1 MMRYTVITVK
11 DLMLEEFEK
20 DIEKV
25 CQNKILLMQSGSRKE
40 VFLLSKELYK
50 TYEKLGKNVY
60 MTGFY
65 MGEIRKKF
73 KVSIEFGEKLAQVN
87 TTRRIWINRKGEQ
100 RFLYGRNINK
110 EYVTRKDEIK
120 EDQKVL
126 ILNQNN
132 DYLGL
137 GILRR
142 SGDVKN
148 VLDKGWYLRR
158 KE

>member
-25 CQNKILLMQSGSRKE
+25 CQNKILLMQSGTRKE

-50 TYEKLGKNVY
+50 TYEKLGKKVY

-73 KVSIEFGEKLAQVN
+73 KISIEFGEKLAQVN
-87 TTRRIWINRKGEQ
+87 TTRRIWVNRKGQKRRDKRRPKSPDTKPEK
-100 RFLYGRNINK
+100 RLPRTRN
-110 EYVTRKDEIK
+110 T
-120 EDQKVL
+120 QKK
-126 ILNQNN
+126 
-132 DYLGL
+132 
-137 GILRR
+137 R
-142 SGDVKN
+142 
-148 VLDKGWYLRR
+148 
-158 KE
+158 